1 LVTTLVVMLDLLS
14 VPDLFAADA
23 PQDRGAVGIAAGMLG
38 GVVGVVRSGAML
50 VPSAALV
57 PCA

>member
-1 LVTTLVVMLDLLS
+1 MGLLLVAVYDLL
-14 VPDLFAADA
+14 AADA
-23 PQDRGAVGIAAGMLG
+23 AQDRGAVGIAAGMLG
-38 GVVGVVRSGAML
+38 GVVGVVRAGSML